1 MAHAKRPVNGVLLF
15 DKPLAL
21 SSNIALQKVR
31 RLFQAEKAG
40 HTGTLDPLATGL
52 LPICLGEATKF
63 TSALLEADKTY
74 HALVRLGQTTTTGD
88 AEGEVVETCLP
99 HVLDEINVAQ
109 VRTVLQRFLGD
120 IQQTPP
126 MYSALKHRGKALY
139 EYIRQ
144 GETIER
150 ASRGVTIHELRME
163 RFLNH
168 ELGFKELEISVCC
181 SKGTYIRTLA
191 EDIGRALGCGAHLR
205 GLRRMTIG
213 RFHLQG
219 VHTLQQLEGMTAE
232 QRDACLLPSDSL
244 MLDMPTIELNE
255 GQFIRITQGQR
266 LVVDTALLDGR
277 VRLYAGGNFIGIADL
292 DGQNLV
298 PVRILSSVARSV
310 AQTGMEAGVK

>member
-1 MAHAKRPVNGVLLF
+1 MAHIKRPVNGILLF
-15 DKPLAL
+15 DKPLTL

-88 AEGEVVETCLP
+88 TEGDVVETCLP
-99 HVLDEINVAQ
+99 QVLDEVNVAQ
-109 VRTVLQRFLGD
+109 VRAVLKHFLGD
-120 IQQTPP
+120 IQQIPP
-126 MYSALKHRGKALY
+126 MYSALKHQGKALY

-163 RFLNH
+163 RFSSH
-168 ELGFKELEISVCC
+168 ELAFRELEISVRC

-191 EDIGRALGCGAHLR
+191 EDIGRALGCGAHLG
-205 GLRRMTIG
+205 GLRRTAIG
-213 RFHLQG
+213 RFHLQDAY
-219 VHTLQQLEGMTAE
+219 TLQQLEDMTAE

-244 MLDMPTIELNE
+244 MLGMPTVELDE
-255 GQFIRITQGQR
+255 RQLIRIAQGQR
-266 LVVDTALLDGR
+266 LVIDKVLSDGR
-277 VRLYAGGNFIGIADL
+277 VRLYAGGSFIGIADL
-292 DGQNLV
+292 DGQNLA
-298 PVRILSSVARSV
+298 PVRILSSIARSV
-310 AQTGMEAGVK
+310 AQMGMEANIK

>member
-1 MAHAKRPVNGVLLF
+1 MAHIKRPVNGILLF
-15 DKPLAL
+15 DKPLTL

-88 AEGEVVETCLP
+88 AEGDVVETCLP
-99 HVLDEINVAQ
+99 QVLDEVNVAQ
-109 VRTVLQRFLGD
+109 ARAVLKHFLGD
-120 IQQTPP
+120 IQQIPP
-126 MYSALKHRGKALY
+126 MYSALKHQGKALY

-163 RFLNH
+163 RFSNH
-168 ELGFKELEISVCC
+168 ELGFRELEISVRC

-191 EDIGRALGCGAHLR
+191 EDIGQALGCGAHLG
-205 GLRRMTIG
+205 GLRRTAIG

-219 VHTLQQLEGMTAE
+219 AYTLQQLEDMTAE

-244 MLDMPTIELNE
+244 MLGMPTVDLDE
-255 GQFIRITQGQR
+255 GQLIRIAQGQR
-266 LVVDTALLDGR
+266 LVIDTALLNGR
-277 VRLYAGGNFIGIADL
+277 VRLYAGGSFIGVADL
-292 DGQNLV
+292 DGQNLA
-298 PVRILSSVARSV
+298 PVRILSSIARSV
-310 AQTGMEAGVK
+310 AQMGMEANIK